1 MPRRSIDN
9 VDKKLISILQVNGRT
24 SLSDIGKQ
32 LGMSHVAVSKRL
44 DKLVGKKLVQV
55 TAAVN
60 AEALDA
66 KVLFVGLETE
76 STEVADLI
84 EKKYEH
90 CPRLMML
97 APVTGRY
104 NLFAVMVAEDTFS
117 LESILGTCSMRTEEG
132 VRRSESWF
140 GNAPV
145 VPKYLQIDLS
155 PKCKKSG
162 ESPCGRF
169 CRDCARYI
177 ADKCVGCPSSDVY
190 KGTLWASP
198 LTMQKRKKK
207 KKSKS

>member
-9 VDKKLISILQVNGRT
+9 VDKKLISILQENGRS

-44 DKLVGKKLVQV
+44 DKLVSKKLIQV
-55 TAAVN
+55 TAAVH

-76 STEVADLI
+76 SIEVADLI
-84 EKKYEH
+84 EEKYAH
-90 CPRLMML
+90 CPRLLML

-117 LESILGTCSMRTEEG
+117 LESILGTCSLRTEEG

-145 VPKYLQIDLS
+145 VPEYLQIDLS
-155 PKCKKSG
+155 PRSKKSG
-162 ESPCGRF
+162 ESPCGRL
-169 CRDCARYI
+169 CRDCSRYI

-190 KGTLWASP
+190 KGTLWASQ
-198 LTMQKRKKK
+198 LTKQKRRKK

>member
-9 VDKKLISILQVNGRT
+9 VDKKLISILQQNGRT

-60 AEALDA
+60 AEALGA
-66 KVLFVGLETE
+66 KVLFVGLEAE
-76 STEVADLI
+76 SMEVADLI

-90 CPRLMML
+90 CPRLLML

-155 PKCKKSG
+155 PKSKKIG

-169 CRDCARYI
+169 CRDCSRYI

-198 LTMQKRKKK
+198 LTKQKRRKK

>member
-9 VDKKLISILQVNGRT
+9 VDKKLISILQQNGRT

-44 DKLVGKKLVQV
+44 DKLVGKKLVRV

-66 KVLFVGLETE
+66 KVLFVGLEAE
-76 STEVADLI
+76 SMEVADLI

-90 CPRLMML
+90 CPRLLML

-155 PKCKKSG
+155 PKSKKSG

-169 CRDCARYI
+169 CRDCSRYI
-177 ADKCVGCPSSDVY
+177 ADKCVGCPSSNVY
-190 KGTLWASP
+190 KGTLWASL
-198 LTMQKRKKK
+198 LTKQKRKKR